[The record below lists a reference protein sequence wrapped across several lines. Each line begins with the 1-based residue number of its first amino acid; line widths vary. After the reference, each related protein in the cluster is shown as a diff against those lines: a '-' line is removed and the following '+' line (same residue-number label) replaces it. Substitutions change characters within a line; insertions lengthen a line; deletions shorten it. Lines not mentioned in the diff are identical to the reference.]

1 MDRYWEAVEAAAE
14 AAGAR
19 IGWGSEGGW
28 RRRGKSN
35 MARSSRA
42 LGKALVERLAVPSRR
57 VALRYGERE
66 LRLSGDTPPPQP
78 SLFSARAGKFGGRPV
93 DRVGG

>member
-14 AAGAR
+14 AAEGEGAR

-66 LRLSGDTPPPQP
+66 LRLSGDAPPPSRYF
-78 SLFSARAGKFGGRPV
+78 SLLGQESL
-93 DRVGG
+93 VGVP

>member
-14 AAGAR
+14 EGEGAR
-19 IGWGSEGGW
+19 IGWGSEGVW
-28 RRRGKSN
+28 WRRGKSN

-42 LGKALVERLAVPSRR
+42 VGKALVERLAVPSRR

-66 LRLSGDTPPPQP
+66 LRLPGDPHPKHPPSRHF
-78 SLFSARAGKFGGRPV
+78 SLLGQESLVSVP
-93 DRVGG
+93 

>member
-1 MDRYWEAVEAAAE
+1 MDRYWEAVEEAAAE
-14 AAGAR
+14 EGEREGAR
-19 IGWGSEGGW
+19 VGWDSESGW

-66 LRLSGDTPPPQP
+66 AQVVWSLPPPTPPATFL
-78 SLFSARAGKFGGRPV
+78 SSGSGEL
-93 DRVGG
+93 